1 MSYKIEKNGWVY
13 IHIEGTPK
21 ERGRQHGKHVGKQL
35 EEFIKV
41 DATPCPNCFKP
52 TLLRNESE
60 ASCEACGQGFDYV
73 KGALRFK

>member
-1 MSYKIEKNGWVY
+1 MGKMKEIFMAQQQEAEYNDNQDM
-13 IHIEGTPK
+13 HIA
-21 ERGRQHGKHVGKQL
+21 QS
-35 EEFIKV
+35 FIKV

-73 KGALRFK
+73 EGALRFK